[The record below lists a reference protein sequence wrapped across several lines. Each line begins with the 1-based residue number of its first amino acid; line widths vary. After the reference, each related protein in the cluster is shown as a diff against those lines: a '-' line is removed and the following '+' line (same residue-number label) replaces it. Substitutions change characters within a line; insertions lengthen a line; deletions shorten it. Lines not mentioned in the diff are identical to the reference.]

1 MSPRR
6 GARRGFGL
14 AGIALL
20 LMLAPALVGAQSTDP
35 AAERQALDRL
45 EKIRAEIREVSRV
58 QTELAG
64 EHEAATRQ
72 VREADRAIAEQT
84 RALTEVEAEV
94 AAQQARLQT
103 LEAERQ
109 RVAAGLDAQRES
121 LAGLLR
127 FAHAQGAQAP
137 LRLLLSQDRLRDA
150 SRALSYH
157 RYVQA
162 GQVQRI
168 RRLLDELADLA
179 RVTAQ
184 VDAQRAA
191 LDAALERELAAL
203 AALES
208 QRADRAG
215 LLEVLAGQQKA
226 QAERIS
232 ALRRDERALLDLIE
246 SLRDIFADIPDQLDG
261 AQPFA
266 QRRGQLAA
274 PVPGRVLT
282 GFAGTLPDGRRS
294 EGWLLEAAAGET
306 VRAVAPGRVA
316 FSDWMNGY
324 GLLLILDHGEGF
336 LSLYAH
342 NDGLLGEVGDWV
354 KAGEPIAQAGSSGG
368 QGRAAVY
375 FELRRQSQPLDPRV
389 WVRR

>member
-1 MSPRR
+1 VIQRF
-6 GARRGFGL
+6 AGL
-14 AGIALL
+14 ALALL
-20 LMLAPALVGAQSTDP
+20 WFGMVLGLSCAGTAQAQPSDP
-35 AAERQALDRL
+35 EAERAAQARLEAVRAELREVAAVQARLAAERDAASAQ
-45 EKIRAEIREVSRV
+45 IREVD
-58 QTELAG
+58 QAIGEQLKAQAG
-64 EHEAATRQ
+64 
-72 VREADRAIAEQT
+72 
-84 RALTEVEAEV
+84 LEAEV
-94 AAQQARLQT
+94 ASQRQRFEA

-109 RVAAGLDAQRES
+109 TVAAGLERQREA
-121 LAGLLR
+121 LGALMR
-127 FAHAQGAQAP
+127 AAHVQGGHAP

-184 VDAQRAA
+184 VGAQRTA

-226 QAERIS
+226 QADRIS
-232 ALRRDERALLDLIE
+232 ELRRDERALLDLIE

-282 GFAGTLPDGRRS
+282 GFAGALPDGRRS

>member
-1 MSPRR
+1 MIRR
-6 GARRGFGL
+6 LTACAL
-14 AGIALL
+14 ALL
-20 LMLAPALVGAQSTDP
+20 AACSIAAQPADP
-35 AAERQALDRL
+35 DAERAAQTRL
-45 EKIRAEIREVSRV
+45 ERVRAELREVAQV
-58 QTELAG
+58 QARLATERD
-64 EHEAATRQ
+64 AASAQ
-72 VREADRAIAEQT
+72 VREVDQAIAAQLKIQ
-84 RALTEVEAEV
+84 AGLEAEV
-94 AAQQARLQT
+94 AEQRQRFEA

-109 RVAAGLDAQRES
+109 SVAAGLDRQREA
-121 LAGLLR
+121 LGALMR
-127 FAHAQGAQAP
+127 AAHVQGGHAP

-162 GQVQRI
+162 GQVKRI

-179 RVTAQ
+179 RVTAR
-184 VDAQRAA
+184 VDAQRIE
-191 LDAALERELAAL
+191 LDTALERELSAL

-208 QRADRAG
+208 QRADRAA

-226 QAERIS
+226 QTQRVAE
-232 ALRRDERALLDLIE
+232 LRRDERALLDLIE

-282 GFAGTLPDGRRS
+282 AFAGALPDGRRS

-342 NDGLLGEVGDWV
+342 NDGLLREVGDWV
-354 KAGEPIAQAGSSGG
+354 KAGEPLAQAGSSGG
-368 QGRAAVY
+368 QGRSALY
-375 FELRRQSQPLDPRV
+375 FELRRQGLPLDPRV

>member
-1 MSPRR
+1 MIRR
-6 GARRGFGL
+6 LTACAL
-14 AGIALL
+14 ALIA
-20 LMLAPALVGAQSTDP
+20 ACSIAAQPADP
-35 AAERQALDRL
+35 DAERAAQTRL
-45 EKIRAEIREVSRV
+45 ERVRAELREVAQV
-58 QTELAG
+58 QARLATERD
-64 EHEAATRQ
+64 AASTQ
-72 VREADRAIAEQT
+72 VREVDQAIAAQLKT
-84 RALTEVEAEV
+84 QAVLEAEV
-94 AAQQARLQT
+94 AEQRQRFEA

-109 RVAAGLDAQRES
+109 SVAAGLDRQREA
-121 LAGLLR
+121 LGALMR
-127 FAHAQGAQAP
+127 AAHVQGGHAP

-162 GQVQRI
+162 GQVKRI

-179 RVTAQ
+179 RVTAR
-184 VDAQRAA
+184 VDAQRIE
-191 LDAALERELAAL
+191 LDTALERELSAL

-208 QRADRAG
+208 QRADRAA

-226 QAERIS
+226 QTQRVAE
-232 ALRRDERALLDLIE
+232 LRRDERALLDLIE
-246 SLRDIFADIPDQLDG
+246 SLRDVFADIPDQLDG

-274 PVPGRVLT
+274 PVPGRVIT
-282 GFAGTLPDGRRS
+282 AFAAALPDGRRS

-316 FSDWMNGY
+316 FSDWMKGY

-342 NDGLLGEVGDWV
+342 NDGLLREVGDWV
-354 KAGEPIAQAGSSGG
+354 KVGEPLAQAGSSGG
-368 QGRAAVY
+368 QGRSALY
-375 FELRRQSQPLDPRV
+375 FELRRQGLPLDPRV

>member
-1 MSPRR
+1 MIRR
-6 GARRGFGL
+6 LTACAL
-14 AGIALL
+14 ALL
-20 LMLAPALVGAQSTDP
+20 AACSIAAQPADP
-35 AAERQALDRL
+35 DAERAAQTRL
-45 EKIRAEIREVSRV
+45 ERVRAELREVAQV
-58 QTELAG
+58 QARLATERDTAS
-64 EHEAATRQ
+64 TQ
-72 VREADRAIAEQT
+72 VREVDQAIAAQLKT
-84 RALTEVEAEV
+84 QAVLEAEV
-94 AAQQARLQT
+94 AEQRQRFEA

-109 RVAAGLDAQRES
+109 SVAAGLDRQREA
-121 LAGLLR
+121 LGALMR
-127 FAHAQGAQAP
+127 AAHVQGGHAP

-162 GQVQRI
+162 GQVKRI

-179 RVTAQ
+179 RVTAR
-184 VDAQRAA
+184 VDAQRIE
-191 LDAALERELAAL
+191 LDTALERELSAL

-208 QRADRAG
+208 QRADRAA

-226 QAERIS
+226 QTQRVAE
-232 ALRRDERALLDLIE
+232 LRRDERALLDLIE
-246 SLRDIFADIPDQLDG
+246 SLRDVFADIPDQLDG

-274 PVPGRVLT
+274 PVPGRVIT
-282 GFAGTLPDGRRS
+282 AFAAALPDGRRS

-316 FSDWMNGY
+316 FSDWMKGY

-342 NDGLLGEVGDWV
+342 NDGLLREVGDWV
-354 KAGEPIAQAGSSGG
+354 KVGEPLAQAGSSGG
-368 QGRAAVY
+368 QGRSALY
-375 FELRRQSQPLDPRV
+375 FELRRQGLPLDPRV